1 VSVLLPEDRNY
12 LVGAIQRRTLRSLGR
27 ALEPDN
33 MEAVIVGGG
42 GYRHS
47 SEQLLSLIEAEH
59 EALKRFADSKMD
71 SWSGPTLHSGAGGFG
86 L

>member
-1 VSVLLPEDRNY
+1 
-12 LVGAIQRRTLRSLGR
+12 
-27 ALEPDN
+27 

-71 SWSGPTLHSGAGGFG
+71 PWSGPTLHSGAGGFG